1 MIYDGVA
8 RPVLSYDLRQ
18 NHFATK
24 QNKSFCKEISTP
36 SQGVLA
42 SLPV

>member
-8 RPVLSYDLRQ
+8 RLVLSYDLRQ

-24 QNKSFCKEISTP
+24 QNKSFCKEISMP
-36 SQGVLA
+36 SQDVLG
-42 SLPV
+42 SLSV